1 MTTRTA
7 DPRILPAIVDRWSPR
22 SFDGQPVPAQDLAT
36 IFEAAGLAPSAFNF
50 QPWRFLY
57 AVKGDAHWDAFLDI
71 LIPFNQ
77 GWAASAGAL
86 VFIISTQT
94 STAADGTTSP
104 LYSHSFDAGAAW
116 GLLALQATA
125 LGYQTH
131 GMTGIDFDKAR
142 SVLGI
147 PEGWRVEAATVIGK
161 LDSADKLPD
170 FLAAREHPGTRKPV
184 AEVAVAGPFAA
195 LPA

>member
-86 VFIISTQT
+86 VFIISTET

-116 GLLALQATA
+116 ACWRFRPPRWATRPTA
-125 LGYQTH
+125 
-131 GMTGIDFDKAR
+131 
-142 SVLGI
+142 
-147 PEGWRVEAATVIGK
+147 
-161 LDSADKLPD
+161 
-170 FLAAREHPGTRKPV
+170 
-184 AEVAVAGPFAA
+184 
-195 LPA
+195 